1 LINFLSHWA
10 LPAPSFFP
18 AILRENIHISV
29 VIPTYNRA
37 VLLRR
42 AVESVLRQT
51 RKPDEVVVVDDG
63 STDDTASVASLFGHS
78 IRYLRQQNAGSSA
91 ARNRGVE
98 EARCEWIAFLDSDDV
113 WTEAHLD
120 RIADAIHATDG
131 EALIY
136 FSDMDQT
143 TNEGGGRLWDFCGF
157 RISGEH
163 ELRQDASEWVMMER
177 QPMMLQTSVVRK
189 SAYLEQEGLWP
200 ILRTRHDTHFFL
212 KIGIGKP
219 ACAVSGIGA
228 IQTSDDNPGNRLMSA
243 SGPET
248 RGYWLETIP
257 MYMDILSRAP
267 HLTTRHRR
275 TLRSRLA
282 MAHWR
287 VARLD
292 WTQRNIGE
300 SIQQGARSMIVAP
313 MTMLGVFAQALRRG
327 AGINPR

>member
-1 LINFLSHWA
+1 
-10 LPAPSFFP
+10 
-18 AILRENIHISV
+18 LREKIDISV
-29 VIPTYNRA
+29 VIPTFNRA
-37 VLLRR
+37 NLLRR

-51 RKPDEVVVVDDG
+51 RKPDEIIVVDDG
-63 STDDTASVASLFGHS
+63 STDDTSAVALSFGKS
-78 IRYLRQQNAGSSA
+78 IRYVRQQNAGSSA
-91 ARNRGVE
+91 ARNRGVQ

-113 WTEAHLD
+113 WTEAHLES
-120 RIADAIHATDG
+120 INAAMVATEG
-131 EALIY
+131 KALLY

-157 RISGEH
+157 RISGQH
-163 ELRQDASEWVMMER
+163 ELRKDAAEWVMMER

-189 SAYLEQEGLWP
+189 SAYLEQEGLWT

-212 KIGIGKP
+212 KVGIGKP

-228 IQTSDDNPGNRLMSA
+228 IQTSDDNPDNRLMSA

-257 MYMDILSRAP
+257 MYRDILSRAP
-267 HLTTRHRR
+267 RLAARHRR

-300 SIQQGARSMIVAP
+300 SIQQGTRSMIVAP
-313 MTMLGVFAQALRRG
+313 LTMLGVFAQALRRG
-327 AGINPR
+327 AGINLR